1 MSTKIP
7 AIRGMNDVLPEQSHI
22 WSALESTIRSLFAQY
37 GYHEIR
43 FPIVETTGL
52 FVRSLGE
59 VTDIVEKEMYTF
71 IDSLNGDSL
80 TLRPEG
86 TASTIRAALEHNLL
100 YDGPR
105 RLWYSGPMFRH
116 EKPQR
121 GRYRQFHQFGLEALG
136 FPGPDVDAEQIIL
149 TARLWK
155 KLGLHDVELQINSL
169 GDSAIRAKHRDR
181 LTEYFSAHADK
192 LGPDEQ
198 RRLHTNP
205 LRILD
210 SKNPALRDVIAS
222 APTLLDNLD
231 VESQEHFAT
240 LQSLLCAAGISYT
253 INSRLVRGLDY
264 YNRTVFEWVTTK
276 LGSQGTICAGG
287 RYDGLIEQLGGKSA
301 PGCGFAMGVERL
313 IELMKECGFVSEA
326 SKPDAYFAY
335 QGEGTIEAAAVAAE
349 AMRDAGLQVVLHAG
363 GGGFKAQLK
372 RADASAARYAVILGE
387 DELKEG
393 KFALKPLRGQGEQAT
408 LVLKQVI
415 ESIKQENI
423 HGRL

>member
-1 MSTKIP
+1 MSARIQ
-7 AIRGMNDVLPEQSHI
+7 AIRGMNDLLPSDCPV
-22 WSALESTIRSLFAQY
+22 WAWLEAKIRAVFGQY
-37 GYHEIR
+37 GYQEIR

-71 IDSLNGDSL
+71 VDSLNGESL

-100 YDGPR
+100 YDGPK

-136 FPGPDVDAEQIIL
+136 FPGPDVEAEQIIL
-149 TARLWK
+149 TARLWRE
-155 KLGLHDVELQINSL
+155 LGLRDVELQINTL
-169 GDSAIRAKHRDR
+169 GNSEVRLAHRAK
-181 LTEYFSAHADK
+181 LIEYFSAHMDA
-192 LGPDEQ
+192 LGDEEK

-210 SKNPALRDVIAS
+210 SKIPALKNIIAA
-222 APTLLDNLD
+222 APTLLDYID
-231 VESQEHFAT
+231 AESREHFEQ
-240 LQSLLCAAGISYT
+240 LQSLLRAADIAYT
-253 INSRLVRGLDY
+253 VNPRLVRGLDY

-313 IELMKECGFVSEA
+313 IELMKECEVQNATS
-326 SKPDAYFAY
+326 SVDAYVVH
-335 QGEGTIEAAAVAAE
+335 QGDGAMQAAFGAAE
-349 AMRDAGLQVVLHAG
+349 IARNAGLDIVLHAG
-363 GGGFKAQLK
+363 GGNFKSQLK
-372 RADASAARYAVILGE
+372 RADASAARYAMIFGE
-387 DELKEG
+387 DEVKNG
-393 KFALKPLRGQGEQAT
+393 KLSLKPLRGQGEQAT
-408 LVLKQVI
+408 IELKQAI
-415 ESIKQENI
+415 ESIKQGRT
-423 HGRL
+423 HGSL